1 MLSALFNLETIYALT
16 GILLFCFAWNTAG
29 DKTNPHRAASACFW
43 MLLGVIFAFGSVL
56 PHWLSGILVIASVMI
71 DGAGRVSR
79 GAAAAQETPPASQSI
94 GNRIFLPVIAIPIVT
109 ILIAV
114 GFRLSGADASR
125 GALVGLGFGG
135 VTAVALAVF
144 LTKTNLGAAIE
155 AGRRLNETMGAVNIL
170 PQLLASLGVIFT
182 SANAGKLIADG
193 IRAVVPAD
201 NLFFLIVANCV
212 GMTLFTMLCGNS
224 FAAFPVIAA
233 GVLVPLLIQPFHIDP
248 AMAGIL
254 TLTAGSSGTLAT
266 LMAANFNVVPA
277 ALLGMKDP
285 YGVIKFQ
292 LPVAIFL
299 WVGHVILF
307 WLMIR
312 WF

>member
-1 MLSALFNLETIYALT
+1 MEFVY
-16 GILLFCFAWNTAG
+16 GIIGLLLFCFAWSTAA
-29 DKTNPHRAASACFW
+29 DRTNPHRIASACFW

-56 PHWLSGILVIASVMI
+56 PHWLSGIAVIAIVMI

-79 GAAAAQETPPASQSI
+79 GAAAMQETPPASRPI

-125 GALVGLGFGG
+125 GALIGLGFGG
-135 VTAVALAVF
+135 LAAMAFAIF

-155 AGRRLNETMGAVNIL
+155 EGRRLNETMGAVNIL
-170 PQLLASLGVIFT
+170 PQLLASLGVILT
-182 SANAGKLIADG
+182 SANTGKLIADG

-212 GMTLFTMLCGNS
+212 GMTLFTMLVGNS

-233 GVLVPLLIQPFHIDP
+233 AVLVPLLIQPFHIDP
-248 AMAGIL
+248 SMAGIM
-254 TLTAGSSGTLAT
+254 TLTAGSSGTLMT

-277 ALLGMKDP
+277 ALLNMKDP
-285 YGVIKFQ
+285 YGVIRFQ
-292 LPVAIFL
+292 VPVAVFL
-299 WVGHVILF
+299 WAMHVSLF
-307 WLMIR
+307 WLMVR